1 MTEAEVKQAKKDAWK
16 KHWEEIHRIW
26 ELCPHKWDRERDPVY
41 CSICH
46 ASEIAITGEDNF

>member
-46 ASEIAITGEDNF
+46 VSEIAITGEDNF